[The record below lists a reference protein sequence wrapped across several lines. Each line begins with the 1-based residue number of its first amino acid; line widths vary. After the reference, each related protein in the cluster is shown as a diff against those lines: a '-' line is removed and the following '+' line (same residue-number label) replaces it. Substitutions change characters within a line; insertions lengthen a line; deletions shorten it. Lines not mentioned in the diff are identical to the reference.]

1 MLSRSAASLLAL
13 HAGPVLFCSLFCG
26 SVRVWLHRFRAVR
39 WNGERERERERLRW
53 CVLSGVPLAV
63 PGEGTPGCMQEGGK
77 RWLGLAW
84 LDLNGIAVA

>member
-1 MLSRSAASLLAL
+1 M
-13 HAGPVLFCSLFCG
+13 
-26 SVRVWLHRFRAVR
+26 WLHRFRAVR

-63 PGEGTPGCMQEGGK
+63 PGEGTPGCVQEGGK

-84 LDLNGIAVA
+84 LEWYCGCMRKSVASIVRCSAAFCVLLNLS